1 MRIERL
7 NETTKKTLLEDLLK
21 RSPNQYGAYEADV
34 KKILDEVK
42 EKKDEAVFSYTK
54 QFDKSGHRRVEYP
67 GNGSGDR
74 GSI

>member
-42 EKKDEAVFSYTK
+42 EKKMRRYLPARSNSTK
-54 QFDKSGHRRVEYP
+54 RTSTRRISG
-67 GNGSGDR
+67 
-74 GSI
+74 